1 MADYPI
7 NKGIGH
13 SVEFKGL
20 KAQYLFIFAGGLL
33 AVFFLVV
40 VLYMAGADQLVCIG
54 LGLTLGSLLVWITF
68 HLNNKYGEHG
78 LMKLLAAKSHPRYI
92 LNRRKTNRM
101 FKHKKGSPWFA
112 VLMGSVADSV
122 GAKIRYFSDLS
133 TEIGINLYKKRTC
146 AKVFSKNIWL
156 FAKKLVS
163 LQSNLQ

>member
-54 LGLTLGSLLVWITF
+54 LGLTLGSLLVWGTF
-68 HLNNKYGEHG
+68 HL
-78 LMKLLAAKSHPRYI
+78 LLAAKSHPRYI

-101 FKHKKGSPWFA
+101 FKHKK
-112 VLMGSVADSV
+112 
-122 GAKIRYFSDLS
+122 K
-133 TEIGINLYKKRTC
+133 EE
-146 AKVFSKNIWL
+146 
-156 FAKKLVS
+156 
-163 LQSNLQ
+163 

>member
-20 KAQYLFIFAGGLL
+20 KAQYLFVFAGGLL

-40 VLYMAGADQLVCIG
+40 VLYMADADQLACIG
-54 LGLTLGSLLVWITF
+54 LGLTLGSGLVWGTF

-78 LMKLLAAKSHPRYI
+78 LMKLLAAKGHPRYI

-101 FKHKKGSPWFA
+101 FKPKK
-112 VLMGSVADSV
+112 
-122 GAKIRYFSDLS
+122 K
-133 TEIGINLYKKRTC
+133 EE
-146 AKVFSKNIWL
+146 
-156 FAKKLVS
+156 
-163 LQSNLQ
+163 

>member
-7 NKGIGH
+7 NKGIGR

-33 AVFFLVV
+33 AVFLLVV
-40 VLYMAGADQLVCIG
+40 VLYMAGAAQIACIG
-54 LGLTLGSLLVWITF
+54 LGLTLGTVLVWLTF

-101 FKHKKGSPWFA
+101 FNPKK
-112 VLMGSVADSV
+112 
-122 GAKIRYFSDLS
+122 K
-133 TEIGINLYKKRTC
+133 EE
-146 AKVFSKNIWL
+146 
-156 FAKKLVS
+156 
-163 LQSNLQ
+163 

>member
-54 LGLTLGSLLVWITF
+54 LGLTLGSLLVWGTF
-68 HLNNKYGEHG
+68 HLNNNYGEHG
-78 LMKLLAAKSHPRYI
+78 LMKVLASKSHPRYI

-101 FKHKKGSPWFA
+101 FKLKK
-112 VLMGSVADSV
+112 
-122 GAKIRYFSDLS
+122 K
-133 TEIGINLYKKRTC
+133 EE
-146 AKVFSKNIWL
+146 
-156 FAKKLVS
+156 
-163 LQSNLQ
+163 

>member
-1 MADYPI
+1 MAGYPI

-40 VLYMAGADQLVCIG
+40 VLYMAGADQLGCIG
-54 LGLTLGSLLVWITF
+54 LGLTLGSLLVWGTF

-101 FKHKKGSPWFA
+101 FKHRKKEGCEISEYPAPLQANSRCLPWSKAALSPRMA
-112 VLMGSVADSV
+112 P
-122 GAKIRYFSDLS
+122 LS
-133 TEIGINLYKKRTC
+133 L
-146 AKVFSKNIWL
+146 
-156 FAKKLVS
+156 
-163 LQSNLQ
+163 

>member
-1 MADYPI
+1 MAGYPI

-54 LGLTLGSLLVWITF
+54 LGLTLGSLLVWGTF

-92 LNRRKTNRM
+92 LNRMTDALVDWVASHKSYTLLYYRKNERRIVALTMRKMQAPNQLAAVLLVS
-101 FKHKKGSPWFA
+101 GSPDENLPYT
-112 VLMGSVADSV
+112 LMPPMRPTTAPM
-122 GAKIRYFSDLS
+122 A
-133 TEIGINLYKKRTC
+133 
-146 AKVFSKNIWL
+146 
-156 FAKKLVS
+156 
-163 LQSNLQ
+163 